1 MNHSLQIGVREG
13 VCCGV
18 CGVVWGVCCDGVCWA
33 CVGFLGEKILL
44 APLYYPD
51 TFASRSHFYSNFRF
65 MTSDDLNDL

>member
-51 TFASRSHFYSNFRF
+51 TFASLYGYVFSLDLSQLSSN
-65 MTSDDLNDL
+65 

>member
-1 MNHSLQIGVREG
+1 MLWRVWGCVG
-13 VCCGV
+13 CVGLCGV
-18 CGVVWGVCCDGVCWA
+18 CVLCCGVCWA
-33 CVGFLGEKILL
+33 CVCVFLGEKILL